1 MKSSFKIT
9 FIYFLISFFWILFS
23 DKFLQAFSTDTTTIT
38 RMQTYKGWFFI
49 ISTSLFLF
57 WLIYTEF
64 KKKSKIQEELRKAMK
79 KAEESDR
86 LKTAF
91 LSNMSHE
98 IRTPLNGIVGFGHL
112 LCEGQTTE
120 GEKEVYR
127 DQINRN
133 SQLLLKIID
142 DIIEISRI
150 QENMITVNIQPV
162 DLHQL
167 LSRLHSTYRNTEP
180 AISAKNLQFNILNDN
195 RQNPLII
202 QTDPARLSQIL
213 INLIDNAIK
222 YTDQGSVN
230 IGYQINGMNI
240 HIFVEDTGIGIAPEH
255 QKLVFERYKQPAL
268 TREVNAGFGLGLSI
282 SQGLANALHG
292 EIEIQSEKG
301 KGSRFTIRLPYYPN

>member
-23 DKFLQAFSTDTTTIT
+23 DKFLQTFSADTTDLTK
-38 RMQTYKGWFFI
+38 MQTYKGWFFI

-64 KKKSKIQEELRKAMK
+64 KKKSRIQEELKKAMQ

-120 GEKEVYR
+120 SEKEVYR

-150 QENMITVNIQPV
+150 QENMITLNIQPV

-180 AISAKNLQFNILNDN
+180 AISAKNMQFNILNGN
-195 RQNPLII
+195 QQNPPII

-222 YTDQGSVN
+222 YTDQGSVS
-230 IGYQINGMNI
+230 IGYQISGMNI

-282 SQGLANALHG
+282 SQGLANALNG

-301 KGSRFTIRLPYYPN
+301 KGSRFTIRLPYCPN

>member
-1 MKSSFKIT
+1 MKSSLKIT

-23 DKFLQAFSTDTTTIT
+23 DKFLQTFSADTTDLT

-64 KKKSKIQEELRKAMK
+64 KKKSRIQEELKKAMQR
-79 KAEESDR
+79 AEESDR

-120 GEKEVYR
+120 SEKEVYR
-127 DQINRN
+127 DHINRN

-150 QENMITVNIQPV
+150 QENMITVNIQAV
-162 DLHQL
+162 NLYQL
-167 LSRLHSTYRNTEP
+167 LSRLYSTYRNTDP
-180 AISAKNLQFNILNDN
+180 ALSAKNLQFNILNEAN
-195 RQNPLII
+195 LNPLFIN
-202 QTDPARLSQIL
+202 TDPA
-213 INLIDNAIK
+213 
-222 YTDQGSVN
+222 
-230 IGYQINGMNI
+230 
-240 HIFVEDTGIGIAPEH
+240 
-255 QKLVFERYKQPAL
+255 
-268 TREVNAGFGLGLSI
+268 
-282 SQGLANALHG
+282 
-292 EIEIQSEKG
+292 
-301 KGSRFTIRLPYYPN
+301 